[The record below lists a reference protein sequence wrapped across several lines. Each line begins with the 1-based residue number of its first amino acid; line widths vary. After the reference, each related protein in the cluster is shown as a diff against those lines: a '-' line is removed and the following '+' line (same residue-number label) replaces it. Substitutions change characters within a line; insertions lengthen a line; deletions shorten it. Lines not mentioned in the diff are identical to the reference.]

1 MRGGSR
7 KKQREPGGKRSG
19 GLQEIAP
26 GEARQPKRD
35 QQQTDV
41 DEGMAA
47 QDLVIVS
54 TRIESTLVV
63 HFLRGLV
70 AALADARLPLVGLA
84 LVLHAVGL
92 AITGERWR
100 VVIAALGGRVTLA
113 RTILINLAGIFV
125 RNATPTTG
133 LGGDAIRVA
142 LIRAEGVP
150 LPQAAASFA
159 YVRLAEVP
167 PLAAVLVLST
177 PFALTLASRSPAM
190 SFVAL
195 LASALCGVCLWF
207 ARRAL
212 RARGEELLS
221 RTRHVRIGWSPLA
234 TATVYATLAQIE
246 TIARQIVV
254 AAAFGLP
261 LSIQQSAAVTVMGI
275 AGGFVPTVG
284 SIGAID
290 GSLVAGLMLCGA
302 TAETAVAITVV
313 ERAISY
319 GVTTAA
325 GAAALGIVGGRGLLH
340 ALSARRTNTAA
351 AG

>member
-1 MRGGSR
+1 V
-7 KKQREPGGKRSG
+7 
-19 GLQEIAP
+19 
-26 GEARQPKRD
+26 
-35 QQQTDV
+35 T
-41 DEGMAA
+41 
-47 QDLVIVS
+47 
-54 TRIESTLVV
+54 

-70 AALADARLPLVGLA
+70 AALAHARLALVGLA

-113 RTILINLAGIFV
+113 RAILINLAGIFV

-133 LGGDAIRVA
+133 LGGDASRVA
-142 LIRAEGVP
+142 LIHAEGVG

-159 YVRLAEVP
+159 YVRLAEIP
-167 PLAAVLVLST
+167 PLAAVVLAST
-177 PFALTLASRSPAM
+177 PVALTFASRSRAM
-190 SFVAL
+190 SLVAL
-195 LASALCGVCLWF
+195 LLLTLCGMCLWF
-207 ARRAL
+207 TRRAL
-212 RARGEELLS
+212 GARGAELLS
-221 RTRHVRIGWSPLA
+221 RTRRVRIGWSPLA
-234 TATVYATLAQIE
+234 AAIAYATLAQAE
-246 TIARQIVV
+246 TIVRQIVV

-319 GVTTAA
+319 GVSTAA
-325 GAAALGIVGGRGLLH
+325 GAAALGILGGRGVLH